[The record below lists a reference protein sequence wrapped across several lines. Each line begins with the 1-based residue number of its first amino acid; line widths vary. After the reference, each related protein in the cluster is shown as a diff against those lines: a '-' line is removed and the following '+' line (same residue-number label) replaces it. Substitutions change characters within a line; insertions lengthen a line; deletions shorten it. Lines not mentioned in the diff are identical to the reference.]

1 MPFSKERTD
10 YTGDKVKGEMTTLDF
25 IETKMEIHGRMGTRV
40 YRHKCNGEAYDYAY
54 EHRPK
59 YDPTVLSRRPEC
71 VFRCAAKFTNSS
83 QPGYHAIIDKMYYY
97 TPFFIIPGSYG
108 FTCNTFL
115 MLRKRKDY
123 LIQIDDGIK
132 LEMRLAPRSM
142 LKMNFDETGEHIIR
156 CFKGNELYCERKIV
170 VIEAEME
177 LANVYAQWF
186 EEHLL
191 EILALPDPQFVRL
204 EKYFRCVLPPN
215 WIKSYTGQ
223 YADFVLYSTRK
234 SFMELGIAK
243 YNYMY
248 IRNIKNLHSN
258 DQSEYFAE
266 VQPRIAN
273 CWKGVSGDFQE
284 VWEKYFG
291 RWFGVNY
298 LGDWRNPRKHNF
310 WSKLIFRAAKVL
322 GFDLESLSIEHFL
335 PEVETLGDLITLT
348 GMGHYGLGEEELKT
362 KIF

>member
-1 MPFSKERTD
+1 
-10 YTGDKVKGEMTTLDF
+10 
-25 IETKMEIHGRMGTRV
+25 
-40 YRHKCNGEAYDYAY
+40 
-54 EHRPK
+54 
-59 YDPTVLSRRPEC
+59 
-71 VFRCAAKFTNSS
+71 
-83 QPGYHAIIDKMYYY
+83 
-97 TPFFIIPGSYG
+97 
-108 FTCNTFL
+108 

-142 LKMNFDETGEHIIR
+142 LKLNFDEPGEHIVR
-156 CFKGNELYCERKIV
+156 CFKGMKLYCERKIV
-170 VIEAEME
+170 VIEADME
-177 LANVYAQWF
+177 LANVYAQWY

-215 WIKSYTGQ
+215 WISAFTGQ

-248 IRNIKNLHSN
+248 IRNISNLHSN
-258 DQSEYFAE
+258 DQSAYFAE
-266 VQPRIAN
+266 VQPRIAS
-273 CWKGVSGDFQE
+273 CWKGVSDDFQH
-284 VWEKYFG
+284 VWEKYFE

-322 GFDLESLSIEHFL
+322 EFENNQEILKAMSILNFYNLPLTYYDNYTSNVES
-335 PEVETLGDLITLT
+335 VTMADKK
-348 GMGHYGLGEEELKT
+348 EEQKKRDTEKEEQ
-362 KIF
+362 KSMPPPYDQSVVC